1 MKAKKLI
8 PLLLFCLATT
18 SFAISPEGKK
28 AYGALV
34 EQLNAEIGE
43 LEVNADDN
51 QNEILSLK
59 QYLRQ
64 LENALAQKNN
74 RNVIQ
79 FLGNFANFVPSK
91 KVQQSLDS
99 FKKALEN
106 ETAANTRAYIAELE
120 GILTKAADT
129 LHHAEKPEDLDKI
142 LDSLNRNQFRNN
154 GDEEFDGNDPTVRR
168 LVTELSSAR
177 QFVAAWQ
184 DYIQASN
191 AGNIEQSIQSLRNL
205 AQQETTIVPRSQ
217 ILARIAFE
225 QGGDEEF
232 AEFLEEILT
241 LGDMREGIRKMS
253 KRKTGGS
260 RGFEYGSEQQEIF
273 TTLKQIDTTY
283 RDFLAGLPVRAEIFQ
298 KSNDPSEATGLPS
311 IVQLRADLLRLT
323 LPRMLEL
330 PADTLL
336 KENED
341 IDTFMTRATH
351 EAVRRDDIGAA
362 IRIRD
367 MRQYIFRTS
376 SQVDKDSQALS
387 GYFSA
392 RQQIEAKQ
400 WMPAVISLQ
409 ETLKSG
415 CSFIPAAKV
424 GELLEAIR
432 KEHPEDYKQG
442 MDEFLS
448 SGSTPDSRR

>member
-1 MKAKKLI
+1 MKAKILI
-8 PLLLFCLATT
+8 PLLLLCLAT
-18 SFAISPEGKK
+18 SSPALSPEGKE
-28 AYGALV
+28 AYGELV
-34 EQLNAEIGE
+34 AKLNNEIEE
-43 LEVNADDN
+43 LAVHADDN
-51 QNEILSLK
+51 QNEILSLR

-64 LENALAQKNN
+64 LDNALAQQNN
-74 RNVIQ
+74 RNIIQ
-79 FLGNFANFVPSK
+79 ILSNFGNFVPSA
-91 KVQQSLDS
+91 KVQKALDS
-99 FKKALEN
+99 FQNALEN

-142 LDSLNRNQFRNN
+142 LDSLNRNQFRND
-154 GDEEFDGNDPTVRR
+154 GEEDFDGNDPTVRR
-168 LVTELSSAR
+168 LVNEISGAR

-205 AQQETTIVPRSQ
+205 AQQETTLVPRSQ

-232 AEFLEEILT
+232 AKLLEEIPT
-241 LGDMREGIRKMS
+241 LDDMREGIRKMS

-273 TTLKQIDTTY
+273 TTLKRIDTTY
-283 RDFLAGLPVRAEIFQ
+283 RDFLAGMPVRAETFQ
-298 KSNDPSEATGLPS
+298 QSNDPSEATALPA
-311 IVQLRADLLRLT
+311 IVKLRADLLRLT

-336 KENED
+336 KENEN
-341 IDTFMTRATH
+341 IDNFMTRATH
-351 EAVRRDDIGAA
+351 EAVRRDDIAAA

-376 SQVDKDSQALS
+376 SQADKDSEALS
-387 GYFSA
+387 GYYSA

-400 WMPAVISLQ
+400 WMPAVISLH